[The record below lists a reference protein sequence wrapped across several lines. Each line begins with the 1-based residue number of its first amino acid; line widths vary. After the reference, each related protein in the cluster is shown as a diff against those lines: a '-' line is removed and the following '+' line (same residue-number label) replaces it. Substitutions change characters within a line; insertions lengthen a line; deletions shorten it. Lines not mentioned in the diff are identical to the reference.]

1 VTSDSSNPQ
10 DAPPVPPDPAAALSQ
25 IVDDEDKTLEA
36 EYWAVD
42 QVLAGITPE
51 DIVADLLEQGW
62 SSDRAEEI
70 AEQARKITRSQR
82 GVVTR
87 EDIARGMS
95 IKYRKG
101 QRRTAIL
108 IRLVLLAFAIL
119 IVWAVAKM
127 DLGRRDQPTGTG
139 NSSPRILQ
147 QNGSD
152 GSHNQVGPTTR
163 DQFNKQIS
171 P

>member
-10 DAPPVPPDPAAALSQ
+10 EAPLPSPDPAAALSH
-25 IVDDEDKTLEA
+25 IEDDEDKTLEA

-51 DIVADLLEQGW
+51 AVVADLVEQGW

-70 AEQARKITRSQR
+70 AEQARKITRGQR
-82 GVVTR
+82 GVITR

-95 IKYRKG
+95 IKYRKS
-101 QRRTAIL
+101 QRRMAIL
-108 IRLVLLAFAIL
+108 IRLVLLGFAIL

-127 DLGRRDQPTGTG
+127 DFGKRNQPTGAG

-163 DQFNKQIS
+163 DQ
-171 P
+171 PEVHAP